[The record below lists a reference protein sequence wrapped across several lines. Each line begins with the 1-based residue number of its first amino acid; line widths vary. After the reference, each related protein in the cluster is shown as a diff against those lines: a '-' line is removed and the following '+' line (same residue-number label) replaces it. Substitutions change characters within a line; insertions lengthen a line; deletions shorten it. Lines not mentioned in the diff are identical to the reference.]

1 MGIFTLGPAGGIFT
15 IGDAGGTV
23 TLRYSGGIGTLGGG
37 GGTVRT
43 AGFAGTILGSAVLA
57 MAFSNIL
64 ARSTMA
70 SCWAPQEWENGAA
83 GAELVRASVR
93 ARAATMAAST
103 EDVLGTGH
111 WCGENCTVLE
121 VHLDLVFGTYSW

>member
-1 MGIFTLGPAGGIFT
+1 MGIFTLGAARGIFT

-23 TLRYSGGIGTLGGG
+23 PLRDAGGIGTLGGG

-43 AGFAGTILGSAVLA
+43 TGCAGTMLGSAGFA
-57 MAFSNIL
+57 MAFSNIS

-70 SCWAPQEWENGAA
+70 SCWASPEWANGAA
-83 GAELVRASVR
+83 GVELVRASVR

-103 EDVLGTGH
+103 EDVFGTGH
-111 WCGENCTVLE
+111 WCG
-121 VHLDLVFGTYSW
+121 